1 MTHPSVDSPVPS
13 SKSESVQ
20 VEPTQLDASDSG
32 SADQTAPV
40 AQTDSANQTS
50 EPPFISEEV
59 PQPTTVDFADF
70 WYVVAQTEQLKP
82 NQVLSRMV
90 LGEWLA
96 IFRGSDG
103 LPVALRD
110 RCMHRNSRLSGGTV
124 KQGQLHCPY
133 HGWIYDKR
141 GRVVAVPAEGDQFKP
156 LKSRC
161 AQWYSV
167 REQDGYIYVRLQTPL
182 EEFQPFRMP
191 HYQDAHPKKGLKERE
206 PGWQTVRVINRFENS
221 VTNCVENFIDIP
233 HTVSV
238 HPGIFRQQRQQKL
251 DMTVTRSNGCVT
263 AEYRNETTNLGW
275 FSRFLNTKAQEIRH
289 IDSFHMPNV
298 TSVEY
303 DFGPHRRLFI
313 TSQSVPETETS
324 TLVYTDVTFN
334 YGIWSRW
341 AKPFVRWT
349 AQRIIKQDI
358 KALKIQ
364 QETIA
369 KYDQRFSN
377 TPADTI
383 HVFVESI
390 RTAISQGKDPRQ
402 LPDRSVDVTFWV

>member
-1 MTHPSVDSPVPS
+1 MM
-13 SKSESVQ
+13 
-20 VEPTQLDASDSG
+20 LG
-32 SADQTAPV
+32 QTAMS
-40 AQTDSANQTS
+40 QDDEQ
-50 EPPFISEEV
+50 PFITAEV
-59 PQPTTVDFADF
+59 PKATSVDFADF
-70 WYVVAQTEQLKP
+70 WYVVAQSEQLKP

-96 IFRGSDG
+96 IFRGADG
-103 LPVALRD
+103 CPVALRD
-110 RCMHRNSRLSGGTV
+110 RCMHRNSRLSRGTV

-133 HGWIYDKR
+133 HGWAYDKR
-141 GRVVAVPAEGDQFKP
+141 GRVVAVPAEGEEFKP

-161 AQWYSV
+161 TPWYST

-191 HYQDAHPKKGLKERE
+191 HYADAHPKNSLKEQE
-206 PGWQTVRVINRFENS
+206 SGWRTVRVINRFENS

-251 DMTVTRSNGCVT
+251 EMTVTRSKGSVT
-263 AEYRNETTNLGW
+263 AEYRNETNNLGW
-275 FSRFLNTKAQEIRH
+275 FSRFLNAKSQEIRH
-289 IDSFHMPNV
+289 VDSFHMPNV

-334 YGIWSRW
+334 YGIWSRF

-349 AQRIIKQDI
+349 AQRIINQDI
-358 KALKIQ
+358 AALKLQ
-364 QETIA
+364 QETLD
-369 KYDQRFSN
+369 KYGQRFSN

-383 HVFVESI
+383 HIFVESI
-390 RTAISQGKDPRQ
+390 RTAIATGHDPRQ
-402 LPDRSVDVTFWV
+402 LPDRSTNVTFWV